1 MIDRQDGEQAEA
13 FCRLAKALGK
23 EEAGL
28 VWSIGLRMA
37 RTQKARTVREFMLRV
52 YVPAVERALSG
63 GRLKELLSKWERVPV
78 ESLETKKYANEMVVV

>member
-1 MIDRQDGEQAEA
+1 MIGRQDREQAEA
-13 FCRLAKALGK
+13 FRRLEKALGK

-78 ESLETKKYANEMVVV
+78 ESLEKKYANEMVVV